1 MRNLLIIIGILF
13 SSFIVGTVSAT
24 EFNHENIIPFEE
36 EVCEIITGCAIDK
49 NGKCIGCTIKK
60 RDLATLKFEVGGSL
74 EGDYKIT
81 TFLEH
86 TGKVTRWTVPLKMTL
101 MNISKKTYLMKFTGM
116 GEVIGLTIDCSEPY
130 VALFTVDEN
139 NEETSFKILDEGS
152 CPGRITHNHKVKWE
166 SNEYG
171 LKKMKSYSKGGEC
184 VVGPCDWISTMIN
197 VYFYERI

>member
-1 MRNLLIIIGILF
+1 
-13 SSFIVGTVSAT
+13 
-24 EFNHENIIPFEE
+24 
-36 EVCEIITGCAIDK
+36 
-49 NGKCIGCTIKK
+49 
-60 RDLATLKFEVGGSL
+60 
-74 EGDYKIT
+74 
-81 TFLEH
+81 
-86 TGKVTRWTVPLKMTL
+86 MTL